1 MKKKALITGVSGQDG
16 AYLAKHLLDLGY
28 HVAGLERRTAS
39 NENFRLKYLGIAERV
54 QMLRVDMCDYPT
66 ITQIIQEHQFDE
78 VYNLA
83 AQSFVG
89 SSWDSPIT
97 TSNINSIAVT
107 NLLDSIKRFSSHT
120 KIYQASTSEM
130 FGKIMEERQS
140 EDTPFY
146 PRSPY
151 GVSKLYS
158 HWMVAN
164 YRESYGMF
172 ACSGIL
178 FNHESP
184 LRGGEFVTKKIV
196 KRLCEIKKGAS
207 GVLALGNIHAKRDW
221 GFAADYVVAMH
232 MMLQRESP
240 EDFVIGTGVTH
251 SVKDFCN
258 AVLAKL
264 DLQGEWEGEGLDEKF
279 ISGDDS
285 KVVIEIS
292 EEFFRPAEVD
302 VLLAN
307 PSKARDILGWEATTS
322 LDTLVDI
329 MIDYELK
336 ANIGPR

>member
-66 ITQIIQEHQFDE
+66 ITQIIQENQFDE

-107 NLLDSIKRFSSHT
+107 NVLDSIKRFSSHT

-240 EDFVIGTGVTH
+240 EDFVIGTGMTH

>member
-28 HVAGLERRTAS
+28 HVTGLERRTAS
-39 NENFRLKYLGIAERV
+39 NENFRLKYLRIAEQV
-54 QMLRVDMCDYPT
+54 QMLRVDMCDYST
-66 ITQIIQEHQFDE
+66 VTQIIQENQFDE

-164 YRESYGMF
+164 YRESYGTF

-196 KRLCEIKKGAS
+196 KKLCEIKKGAS
-207 GVLALGNIHAKRDW
+207 GALALGNIQAKRDW
-221 GFAADYVVAMH
+221 GFAGDYVVAMH

-251 SVKDFCN
+251 SVKDFCI

-264 DLQGEWEGEGLDEKF
+264 DLQGKWEGDGLEEKF
-279 ISGDDS
+279 ISEDDS
-285 KVVIEIS
+285 KVIIEIS

-307 PSKARDILGWEATTS
+307 PSKARDILGWEAKTS

-329 MIDYELK
+329 MIDYEL
-336 ANIGPR
+336 NTEIDPR

>member
-1 MKKKALITGVSGQDG
+1 MKKNALITGVSGQDG

-28 HVAGLERRTAS
+28 RVVGLERRTAS

-54 QMLRVDMCDYPT
+54 QMLRVDMCDYST
-66 ITQIIQEHQFDE
+66 ITQIIQENQFDE

-107 NLLDSIKRFSSHT
+107 NLLDSINRFSSHT

-251 SVKDFCN
+251 SVKDFCT

-264 DLQGEWEGEGLDEKF
+264 DLQGKWEGEGLDEKF
-279 ISGDDS
+279 ISTDGS
-285 KVVIEIS
+285 KVLIEIS

-307 PSKARDILGWEATTS
+307 PSKARDILGWEATTT

-329 MIDYELK
+329 MIDYELN
-336 ANIGPR
+336 ADFRLR

>member
-66 ITQIIQEHQFDE
+66 ITQIIQENQFDE

-240 EDFVIGTGVTH
+240 EDFVIGTGMTH

-322 LDTLVDI
+322 LDTLVEI